1 MAQVNYVNIGLM
13 ILSAAVALFLPFELF
28 LFSYIVLGPLHYLT
42 EIAWLH
48 KRQYFSPGRRDIVV
62 LLILFGIAML
72 PTIYRLV
79 MTYEGATAIE
89 DSSAYKALLDTG
101 RIMLFVSFAASAAM
115 VFTRDVYKRITAI
128 IVALVVGFLF
138 RTHAFITI
146 LFALFIPTLV
156 HVFLFTGA
164 FILVGAL
171 KSRSVSGVL
180 SLVVFLGCAVALFL
194 VWPSPVNH
202 SSQGVMHA
210 YSEGFARL
218 NKQIFATFLHRPAD
232 PAGLYYSPAGI
243 IITRFIAYAY
253 TYHYLNWFS
262 KTSVIRWH
270 QVPRRAL
277 IAILLVWAA
286 ALAIY
291 FANYATGVAVLYFLS
306 VLHVVVEFPL
316 NFQSF
321 KDIGREMSRLSRRPG

>member
-1 MAQVNYVNIGLM
+1 M
-13 ILSAAVALFLPFELF
+13 IVSAAVGLFLPFELF

-48 KRQYFSPGRRDIVV
+48 KRQYFSPGRWDVGV
-62 LLILFGIAML
+62 LLVLFGIAML
-72 PTIYRLV
+72 PTFYRWL
-79 MTYEGATAIE
+79 MTHAGAP
-89 DSSAYKALLDTG
+89 SADDTPQYKVLLDVG
-101 RIMLFVSFAASAAM
+101 RVVLFVSFAAAAAM
-115 VFTRDVYKRITAI
+115 VFTRDVYKRVAAI
-128 IVALVVGFLF
+128 IVAVVVGFVF

-146 LFALFIPTLV
+146 LFALFIPTLI

-171 KSRSVSGVL
+171 KSRSVSGIL
-180 SLVVFLGCAVALFL
+180 SLVVFVGCAVALL
-194 VWPSPVNH
+194 VLWPSPVNH
-202 SSQGVMHA
+202 SSQRVMQA

-218 NKQIFATFLHRPAD
+218 NKQIFATFLHRSAD
-232 PAGLYYSPAGI
+232 ANSLYYSPAGI

-270 QVPRRAL
+270 KVPPRAL
-277 IAILLVWAA
+277 VAIVLVWIA

-291 FANYATGVAVLYFLS
+291 AANYATGVAVLYFLS
-306 VLHVVVEFPL
+306 LLHVVVEFPL

-321 KDIGREMSRLSRRPG
+321 RDIGREMVKLSRRQG